1 MVSMSPFGTIAGR
14 VETRPYA
21 IHSCLSFKTH
31 PPCCCKVRADDSRS
45 SRFPAMSRTERKQ
58 PDAAI
63 EKLAAAVRD
72 GDRRALARAITRVE
86 STRPEHQDEAQAL
99 LALLLPATGKAIRIG
114 ISGPPGVGKS
124 TFIEAFGLY
133 LIKQGHRVAVL
144 AVDPSSPRSGG
155 SILGDKTRMEELA
168 RNPAAYIR
176 PSPTGGTLGGVAR
189 RTREAGLVC
198 EAAGFDVVLIETV
211 GVGQSE
217 TAVAEM
223 VDLFMLILPPA
234 GGDELQGLKKGI
246 VELAHLIVVNKADG
260 DLAAAA
266 GRAVSE
272 YRAALHL
279 LRSATPDWS
288 PPIIKVSAMLRQGMD
303 EVWREIE
310 RFRATLGP
318 ARLRT
323 RRAAQ
328 AKAWMWNE
336 IEEGL
341 LALLR
346 HDPHVAASL
355 PELEKKVLQGHMTP
369 AAAARTILA
378 AFRS

>member
-1 MVSMSPFGTIAGR
+1 MT
-14 VETRPYA
+14 
-21 IHSCLSFKTH
+21 
-31 PPCCCKVRADDSRS
+31 
-45 SRFPAMSRTERKQ
+45 RKQ
-58 PDAAI
+58 DHAAI

-86 STRPEHQDEAQAL
+86 STRAEHQDEAQAL
-99 LALLLPATGKAIRIG
+99 LSALLPATGKAIRIG

-124 TFIEAFGLY
+124 TFIEAFGLH
-133 LIKQGHRVAVL
+133 LIREGHRIAVL

-168 RNPAAYIR
+168 RNPAAFIR

-223 VDLFMLILPPA
+223 VDLFMLVLPPA

-246 VELAHLIVVNKADG
+246 VELAHLVVVNKADG

-266 GRAVSE
+266 GRAVSD

-279 LRSATPDWS
+279 LRSTTPGWS
-288 PPIIKVSAMLRQGMD
+288 PPIVKVSALQRHGMD

-318 ARLRT
+318 ARLKAK
-323 RRAAQ
+323 RAAQ

-346 HDPHVAASL
+346 HDPHVSARL
-355 PELEKKVLQGHMTP
+355 PELEKKVLQGAMTP

-378 AFRS
+378 TFRGEA